1 MVVPGPWLR
10 NCGSFA
16 HTLNNAKHLEI
27 LSEYFATVTHKAN
40 IKSKY
45 VECCLGNTRFFIV
58 GSPAPWLGLDECHAN
73 DEGQIKGLQTFTLD
87 HLKRII

>member
-16 HTLNNAKHLEI
+16 HTLNNAKHFEI

-40 IKSKY
+40 IKSIY
-45 VECCLGNTRFFIV
+45 VAHVIQDFVLLAAQPHG
-58 GSPAPWLGLDECHAN
+58 
-73 DEGQIKGLQTFTLD
+73 
-87 HLKRII
+87 